1 MKTLRLC
8 GWAVIF
14 TATLL
19 LAACDS
25 HDPRVADSDVMSG
38 PDTTMSQ
45 TEMQTHEDSAIVI
58 SQDWLDERERA
69 VEQRELA
76 LEQREDSAIVISQ
89 DWLDE
94 RERAVKQR
102 ELALEQRE
110 DSPIVISQ
118 DWLDERESAVE
129 QRESGLEQHEN
140 ELVIMQAWF
149 DEHELQLAKR
159 DADLDRRENSL
170 AINQAWL
177 NERETRLAR
186 QDDMVAFRQALVG
199 GRETR
204 LAQQDDMMEF
214 RQALVSGRIM
224 SLGKTVERD
233 PRSFKLAGA
242 DSTLDKAE
250 TSPVRVEEGRCYAS
264 VVYPAEYKTVAVI
277 KPIEV
282 PKGENLPV
290 LYQAVTEKVKV
301 TDEQT
306 RWEEILCEQEMT
318 DCRVFEIQ
326 RSLTRGGYNPG
337 PIDGIISQQTMAAV
351 KAFQKD
357 FNLTVADHLTVE
369 TVNALDANF

>member
-1 MKTLRLC
+1 
-8 GWAVIF
+8 
-14 TATLL
+14 
-19 LAACDS
+19 
-25 HDPRVADSDVMSG
+25 MSG

-214 RQALVSGRIM
+214 RQALVSGRETRLAQQDDMMEFRQALVSGRIM

>member
-1 MKTLRLC
+1 MKKTRIS

-14 TATLL
+14 TVTFL
-19 LAACDS
+19 LAACAS

-45 TEMQTHEDSAIVI
+45 TVMQVHEDSAIII

-76 LEQREDSAIVISQ
+76 LEQRE
-89 DWLDE
+89 E
-94 RERAVKQR
+94 
-102 ELALEQRE
+102 
-110 DSPIVISQ
+110 SPIVISQ

-140 ELVIMQAWF
+140 ALVIMQAWF

-177 NERETRLAR
+177 NERETRLA
-186 QDDMVAFRQALVG
+186 QNVSDL
-199 GRETR
+199 TK
-204 LAQQDDMMEF
+204 QDDMMEF
-214 RQALVSGRIM
+214 RHAFVSGRVM
-224 SLGKTVERD
+224 PLGIKVERD
-233 PRSFKLAGA
+233 TRSFKLAGA

-250 TSPVRVEEGRCYAS
+250 SSPVRVEAGRCYAS

-282 PKGENLPV
+282 PKGENMPT
-290 LYQAVTEKVKV
+290 LYQTVTEKVKV
-301 TDEQT
+301 TDEQM
-306 RWEEILCEQEMT
+306 RWEEILCEDHMTECRIIEVQRALEM
-318 DCRVFEIQ
+318 
-326 RSLTRGGYNPG
+326 GGYNPG
-337 PIDGIISQQTMAAV
+337 PIDGVIGQQTIAAV
-351 KAFQKD
+351 NAFQKD
-357 FNLTVADHLTVE
+357 FNLTVANYLTIE
-369 TVNALDANF
+369 TVKALDANF